1 MSQIQATITTATAP
15 NWFSTRTALVLLWVF
30 ILFGIAMRFWQ
41 IGAEG
46 LRLDESQ
53 SVWQASHSLTFIR
66 DYMLKNVHLPLHNS
80 LLHWWM
86 NTFGTSEGAV
96 RSLALI
102 PGILSI
108 PALYLLARE
117 FLTHRF
123 ALFAA
128 TIGSISPFWVWY
140 SREIR
145 MYSLLTLVTILSY
158 YYFIKAIKEDRGIW
172 YTLYGVTVLIGIY
185 THYFFFLVI
194 LSQAIFFFATW
205 KINWGGG
212 DSPPQK
218 KQRMLARFLSVGA
231 VALAAFTPWVY
242 GLTQHYGT
250 GSLAPVLAEPSVF
263 NIVLSFY
270 EFVFG
275 YQPDFLMPSLV
286 AGWPIMILGGFIF
299 LTKRHPISAITLI
312 LLLGMIIPVIVGF
325 AASKYLPLFLS
336 RYFIIVTPLLFI
348 FIAWFVSELPPGRA
362 QALIG
367 VGTLF
372 VLAGLL
378 VNQTVRADVPTR
390 ENYREAAQYVAANA
404 TVRDVVVASPPYL
417 IYPIQYYYRG
427 QAPLSTLPIWDKRK
441 GGIPVVTES
450 VLEKDT
456 QELKEGHRRLFFIVS
471 TDLYSAMEIKQYL
484 DTNFAKLEKKQF
496 SKNVWVH
503 VYQTEYDRSPV
514 EVSPRIQRLPDTTT
528 MPDP

>member
-1 MSQIQATITTATAP
+1 MNQLHTINTTD
-15 NWFSTRTALVLLWVF
+15 WFSTRTALVLLWIF
-30 ILFGIAMRFWQ
+30 IFFGIAMRFWQ

-53 SVWQASHSLTFIR
+53 SVWQASHSLAFIR

-86 NTFGTSEGAV
+86 NVFGTSEGAV

-102 PGILSI
+102 PGILAI
-108 PALYLLARE
+108 PALYILARE
-117 FLTHRF
+117 FLSRRF

-128 TIGSISPFWVWY
+128 AIGSISPFWVWY

-172 YTLYGVTVLIGIY
+172 YTLYGITVLIGIY
-185 THYFFFLVI
+185 THYFFLLVI
-194 LSQAIFFFATW
+194 LSQVIFFFATW
-205 KINWGGG
+205 KINWGGSE
-212 DSPPQK
+212 SPPQK
-218 KQRMLARFLSVGA
+218 KQRMLARFLAVGG
-231 VALAAFTPWVY
+231 VALAAFAPWVY
-242 GLTQHYGT
+242 GLSQHYGS
-250 GSLAPVLAEPSVF
+250 GSLAPILTKPNVF

-270 EFVFG
+270 EFIFG

-286 AGWPIMILGGFIF
+286 AGWPLVILGGFIF
-299 LTKRHPISAITLI
+299 LTKRHPISAITLM
-312 LLLGMIIPVIVGF
+312 LLLGMVIPIMVGF
-325 AASKYLPLFLS
+325 VASQYLPLFLS
-336 RYFIIVTPLLFI
+336 RYFIIVTPLLFV
-348 FIAWFVSELPPGRA
+348 FIAWFVSELPSGRA
-362 QALIG
+362 QSMIG
-367 VGTLF
+367 IGTLF

-390 ENYREAAQYVAANA
+390 ENYREAAQYVTANA

-427 QAPLSTLPIWDKRK
+427 AAPLSTLPIWDKRK
-441 GGIPVVTES
+441 GGIPPVTED
-450 VLEKDT
+450 VLAKDAQT
-456 QELKEGHRRLFFIVS
+456 LKEGHQRLFFIVS
-471 TDLYSAMEIKQYL
+471 TDLYGATESKNYL
-484 DTNFAKLEKKQF
+484 DTHFAKLEKKQF

-514 EVSPRIQRLPDTTT
+514 ELSPGIELLDEETAPQP
-528 MPDP
+528 